1 MSLLYR
7 LKTHIPAKWLL
18 PYHYAL
24 ARFAAFFYGHPA
36 RELIVIGVTG
46 TNGKTTTTYLTAKAL
61 EASGYQ
67 TGCTTTALM
76 KVGEKEW
83 INRTK
88 MTMPGRFFI
97 QRMLRE
103 MVKAG
108 CKYAVIETSS
118 QGLVQYRHLGLEY
131 DVAVFTNLTPEH
143 LEAHGG
149 FEAYKQAKAVL
160 FKAVTETAAKTIQ
173 GKRIPKAFV
182 LNSASDHADF
192 YASQGPEVKKC
203 WYGFQEGKDD
213 LAATNVVYQ
222 AKSTTCR
229 VDGASLSL
237 SLPGKHNLENALAA
251 LGVCRVLG
259 VDLKAGAKKLSE
271 VPGVPGRLERV
282 ELGQPWTVV
291 IDYAYEPEALQKC
304 LDALKV
310 VPHKRLIHVL
320 GSCGGGRDVS
330 RRPLLG
336 AFAAKYADIAIV
348 TNEDPYDE
356 DPQGIIDHIIAGAV
370 TAGRKGQEDGIYS
383 ILDRQAAINKA
394 MELAEPGDL
403 VLLTGKGCEPWI
415 CVANGEKL
423 AWDERAAAEQAIQAA
438 LLRQANP
445 GTL

>member
-7 LKTHIPAKWLL
+7 LKSHIPAKWLL

-36 RELIVIGVTG
+36 RKLVVIGVTG
-46 TNGKTTTTYLTAKAL
+46 TNGKTTTSYLIAKAL

-67 TGCTTTALM
+67 TACTTTAII

-88 MTMPGRFFI
+88 MTMPGRFFV
-97 QRMLRE
+97 QRMLHD

-118 QGLVQYRHLGLEY
+118 QGLVQYRHLGVEY

-143 LEAHGG
+143 LESHGG
-149 FEAYKQAKAVL
+149 FEAYKQAKAAL
-160 FKAVTETAAKTIQ
+160 FKAVAEAPPKTID
-173 GKRIPKAFV
+173 GKLVPKAFV
-182 LNSASDHADF
+182 LNRASDHADF
-192 YASQGPEVKKC
+192 YASQGPGVKKI
-203 WYGFQEGKDD
+203 WYGLQEQGED
-213 LAATNVVYQ
+213 LVATNIVYQ

-229 VDGASLSL
+229 VDGAALSL

-259 VDLKAGAKKLSE
+259 VDVQGAAKKLSE

-282 ELGQPWTVV
+282 EAGQPWTVI

-336 AFAAKYADIAIV
+336 AFAAKHADIAIV

-356 DPQGIIDHIIAGAV
+356 DPQGIIDQIIVGAV
-370 TAGRKGQEDGIYS
+370 AEGRVVNDGIYS
-383 ILDRQAAINKA
+383 VLDRQAAINKA

-415 CVANGEKL
+415 CVSDGEKL
-423 AWDERAAAEQAIQAA
+423 PWDERAAAEQAIKSA
-438 LLRQANP
+438 LSRMA
-445 GTL
+445 TS

>member
-7 LKTHIPAKWLL
+7 LKSHIPAHWLL
-18 PYHYAL
+18 PYHYVL
-24 ARFAAFFYGHPA
+24 ARLAAFFYGHPA
-36 RELIVIGVTG
+36 RKLIVIGVTG
-46 TNGKTTTTYLTAKAL
+46 TNGKTTTSYLIAKAL

-76 KVGEKEW
+76 KVGKKEW

-88 MTMPGRFFI
+88 MTMPGRFFV
-97 QRMLRE
+97 QRMLRD

-118 QGLVQYRHLGLEY
+118 QGLVQYRHLGVEY

-160 FKAVTETAAKTIQ
+160 FKAVADAPPKIIE
-173 GKRIPKAFV
+173 GKLVSKAFV
-182 LNSASDHADF
+182 LNRASDHADF
-192 YASQGPEVKKC
+192 YAGQGPDVKKC
-203 WYGFQEGKDD
+203 WYGLERQEED
-213 LAATNVVYQ
+213 LVATNIIYQ

-229 VDGASLSL
+229 VEGASLTL

-259 VDLKAGAKKLSE
+259 VDVKAAAHAVSK

-282 ELGQPWTVV
+282 EVGQPWTVI

-310 VPHKRLIHVL
+310 VPHRRLIHVL

-336 AFAAKYADIAIV
+336 AFAAKHADIVIV

-356 DPQGIIDHIIAGAV
+356 DPQRIIDQIIAGAL

-394 MELAEPGDL
+394 MELAEAGDL

-415 CVANGEKL
+415 CVADGKKL
-423 AWDERAAAEQAIQAA
+423 PWDEREAAERAIKAVLVHQGGS
-438 LLRQANP
+438 P
-445 GTL
+445 G